1 MVLPPVAS
9 CDFAHS
15 VLDSIGM
22 TQSFSDTLRQ
32 HLLVFDGPMG
42 TELYRHH
49 VFTNRCFEELN
60 LTDAKLIEQVLTDYR
75 NAGADVLTTNT
86 FGANRPNLEKYGLA
100 EKLADINRAGAT
112 IARKVAS
119 EIAGDDLFVAGSVGP
134 IKHTTQHT
142 DELETFILEQVDALW
157 EGKVDFII
165 FETQASR
172 RSMELCAAAMQK
184 RPHIPYVLSCAVV
197 MSSDGTHPTSESG
210 ESLSRLFAPFP
221 DDWRLPD
228 ALGLNCG
235 SGPEGLLL
243 AAEEIIKLIH
253 LPLIVQPNAGTPKE
267 FGGRHLYFCSP
278 EYAATYAMQFANI
291 GVAAI
296 GGCCGMTPDHI
307 CEIAKMVK
315 PLAKAHSAKVILQD
329 AQPEVIEQAEVA
341 LTERSR
347 LGWKLAHRSWVTTVE
362 LVPPRGYDLTETI
375 EKSLRLHRNGVDA
388 INLPDGPRASSRIS
402 SLVVAQRI
410 IQEAHIEPILHFC
423 CRDRNL
429 IGMQADLLGCAA
441 LGINNI
447 LFVTG
452 DPPKLGLYPNATGV
466 FDTDSIGMASVQR
479 RLNRGIDLGGQA
491 VRPTT
496 KAVIGVGL
504 DPTALDRQ
512 RELDRF
518 RMKVESGAE
527 FAITQPV
534 FDPDAL
540 LSFLDDIGELP
551 IPVIAGIWPL
561 ASYRNA
567 EFMKNEVPGVVVPDS
582 TMNRMAAVAK
592 ASKEEQLA
600 VGVEIAREMIDHVR
614 HRVNGVQISAPF
626 GRIDIVLAV
635 LSKEREV

>member
-1 MVLPPVAS
+1 
-9 CDFAHS
+9 
-15 VLDSIGM
+15 
-22 TQSFSDTLRQ
+22 
-32 HLLVFDGPMG
+32 MG

-49 VFTNRCFEELN
+49 IFTNRCFEELN
-60 LTDAKLIEQVLTDYR
+60 LTDPKLIEQILNEYR
-75 NAGADVLTTNT
+75 NAGAEVLTTNT

-100 EKLADINRAGAT
+100 EKLTDINRTGAE
-112 IARKVAS
+112 IARKVA
-119 EIAGDDLFVAGSVGP
+119 GDSLFVAGSIGP
-134 IKHTTQHT
+134 IKHAAQHS
-142 DELETFILEQVDALW
+142 LEVSEEYKTLILEQVDALW

-165 FETQASR
+165 FETQPSRFAMEHCASV
-172 RSMELCAAAMQK
+172 MQK

-197 MSSDGTHPTSESG
+197 MSSDGHLATSESG
-210 ESLSRLFAPFP
+210 ETIARLFAPLP
-221 DDWRLPD
+221 DDWTKPV

-243 AAEEIIKLIH
+243 AAEEAVKMID

-267 FGGRHLYFCSP
+267 FEGRHLYFCSP
-278 EYAATYAMQFANI
+278 EYAATYSMQFANL
-291 GVAAI
+291 GVAGI

-307 CEIAKMVK
+307 REIAKMVK
-315 PLAKAHSAKVILQD
+315 PLAKAHSVKAILKD
-329 AQPEVIEQAEVA
+329 AQPEVAEQQEVP

-347 LGWKLAHRSWVTTVE
+347 FAWKLARRSWITTVE
-362 LVPPRGYDLTETI
+362 LVPPRGYDLSDII
-375 EKSLRLHRNGVDA
+375 EKSRTLHRNGVDA

-402 SLVVAQRI
+402 PLVTAQQI
-410 IQEAHIEPILHFC
+410 LSEAHIEPILHFC

-441 LGINNI
+441 SGIRNI

-452 DPPKLGLYPNATGV
+452 DPPKLGLYPDATGV
-466 FDTDSIGMASVQR
+466 FDTDAIGMVAVQR

-491 VRPTT
+491 VNPAT

-504 DPTALDRQ
+504 DPTALDRP

-518 RMKVESGAE
+518 RMKVDAGAE

-540 LSFLDDIGELP
+540 TTFLDALPKMTGGELP

-582 TMNRMAAVAK
+582 TMERMAAVSK
-592 ASKEEQLA
+592 QSKEEQLA
-600 VGVEIAREMIDHVR
+600 VGVEIAREMIAHVR
-614 HRVNGVQISAPF
+614 YRVNGIQVSAPF
-626 GRIDIVLAV
+626 GRVDIVLAV
-635 LSKEREV
+635 LAEPVP

>member
-1 MVLPPVAS
+1 MMALS
-9 CDFAHS
+9 FAE
-15 VLDSIGM
+15 
-22 TQSFSDTLRQ
+22 TLRNN
-32 HLLVFDGPMG
+32 LLVFDGPMG

-49 VFTNRCFEELN
+49 VFTNRCFDELN
-60 LTDAKLIEQVLTDYR
+60 LTDPKLIEQVLTDYR

-100 EKLADINRAGAT
+100 EKLADINRTGAE
-112 IARKVAS
+112 IARKVA
-119 EIAGDDLFVAGSVGP
+119 GDSLLVAGSIGP
-134 IKHTTQHT
+134 IKHVIH
-142 DELETFILEQVDALW
+142 DIEKIEETEMLILEQVDSLW
-157 EGKVDFII
+157 EGHVDFII
-165 FETQASR
+165 FETQPSR
-172 RSMELCAAAMQK
+172 IAMEVCAGAMQQ

-197 MSSDGTHPTSESG
+197 TASDGSQPTSECG
-210 ESLSRLFAPFP
+210 EPITRLFAPFH
-221 DDWRLPD
+221 DDWVQPV

-235 SGPEGLLL
+235 SGPEGLLV
-243 AAEEIIKLIH
+243 AAEEAIKTIR

-267 FGGRHLYFCSP
+267 FEGRHLYFCSP
-278 EYAATYAMQFANI
+278 EYAATYSMQFVNL
-291 GVAAI
+291 GVRGI

-307 CEIAKMVK
+307 REIAKMVK
-315 PLAKAHSAKVILQD
+315 PLAKAHSAKVILKD
-329 AQPEVIEQAEVA
+329 AQPEVVEQPEVA

-347 LGWKLAHRSWVTTVE
+347 FGWKLAQRSWITTVE
-362 LVPPRGYDLTETI
+362 LVPPRGYDLTDI
-375 EKSLRLHRNGVDA
+375 IDKSRRLHRNGVDA

-402 SLVVAQRI
+402 PMVVAQQI
-410 IQEAHIEPILHFC
+410 LHEAHIEPILHFC

-441 LGINNI
+441 LGIPNL

-466 FDTDSIGMASVQR
+466 FDTDSIGMVSVQR

-491 VRPTT
+491 VQPVT

-518 RMKVESGAE
+518 RMKVDAGAE

-534 FDPDAL
+534 FDPEAL
-540 LSFLDDIGELP
+540 MFFLDEIGELP
-551 IPVIAGIWPL
+551 IPIIAGIWPL

-567 EFMKNEVPGVVVPDS
+567 EFMKNEVPGVVVPDP
-582 TMNRMAAVAK
+582 TMQRMAAVAK
-592 ASKEEQLA
+592 SSKEDQLA
-600 VGVEIAREMIDHVR
+600 VGVEIAREMIAHVH

-626 GRIDIVLAV
+626 GRTDIVLAV
-635 LSKEREV
+635 LE